1 MSAFGTKRT
10 CQHVC
15 ALSAFGG
22 KADILGKR
30 VTSAP
35 DPEANLTVKLAS
47 LTAARTDEEAR
58 MQKIWL
64 FLVSGFTVVL
74 VSAAAHVSMAAETR
88 LITLGTVAGPPPR
101 AHRAQFSNLLIVN
114 DTLYVVDAGD
124 GVTRRI
130 AKAGF
135 NVRDVGTIFITHHH
149 DDHTAGLG
157 TLMSAAWDNQRTKPI
172 NVYGP
177 PRTEDLV
184 KAAVQYF
191 TISAEIRIADGG
203 RTIPIGQLFFG
214 HDVGPGMIY
223 QDANIKVT
231 AIENTHFAFH
241 NGPAAGKHKSYSYR
255 FDTPGRVIVFTS
267 DTGPF
272 DGLVELA
279 KGADLLVSEANSI
292 EQRMQDLMRSGQ
304 WQVMTAEEQTRIKR
318 QMAEGHLST
327 EDVGKLA
334 ARAAVKAVVL
344 SHLTWKA
351 DDDYS
356 TWADEV
362 KKHRLLCDHASRRG
376 ARRLFRRRDHERHPG
391 IPAVGPVVMGEL
403 LIPAASDGAAA
414 GRRLVEF
421 SSIRHEARRL

>member
-1 MSAFGTKRT
+1 
-10 CQHVC
+10 V
-15 ALSAFGG
+15 
-22 KADILGKR
+22 
-30 VTSAP
+30 
-35 DPEANLTVKLAS
+35 
-47 LTAARTDEEAR
+47 
-58 MQKIWL
+58 QKIL
-64 FLVSGFTVVL
+64 PFLVSAFTVLFVIG
-74 VSAAAHVSMAAETR
+74 AAHDSVGQTNTPSSKVETR

-101 AHRAQFSNLLIVN
+101 PHRAQFSNLLIVN
-114 DTLYVVDAGD
+114 GTLYVVDAGD

-130 AKAGF
+130 AKARF

-157 TLMSAAWDNQRTKPI
+157 TLMSAAWDNQRTKSI

-203 RTIPIGQLFFG
+203 RTIPIEQLFFG
-214 HDVGPGMIY
+214 HDVNPGVIY

-231 AIENTHFAFH
+231 TIENTHFAFH
-241 NGPAAGKHKSYSYR
+241 KGAAAGKHKSYSYR
-255 FDTPGRVIVFTS
+255 FDTPHRVIVFTS

-272 DGLVELA
+272 DSLVDLA
-279 KGADLLVSEANSI
+279 NGADLLVSEANSI
-292 EQRMQDLMRSGQ
+292 EQRMQDLIRSGQ
-304 WQVMTAEEQTRIKR
+304 WQVMTVEEQTRIKR
-318 QMAEGHLST
+318 QTAEGHLST

-362 KKHRLLCDHASRRG
+362 KKHFS
-376 ARRLFRRRDHERHPG
+376 
-391 IPAVGPVVMGEL
+391 GPVFIAKDL
-403 LIPAASDGAAA
+403 K
-414 GRRLVEF
+414 EF
-421 SSIRHEARRL
+421 